1 MVNFYKNMSLE
12 FISWKKEWVLLA
24 GGVRSA
30 HFVFML
36 SLFSSGSLLVEFRS
50 LALWAPEPGSDN
62 SAICAKVPGD
72 PKPGSEA
79 G

>member
-1 MVNFYKNMSLE
+1 MP
-12 FISWKKEWVLLA
+12 
-24 GGVRSA
+24 

-36 SLFSSGSLLVEFRS
+36 SLFSSGLLLVEVRS

-72 PKPGSEA
+72 PKPGNEA